1 MHDFSCGCK
10 CGFYKYV
17 GPLSVGPKS
26 TLPASHM
33 QQTMRIARR
42 CTALLLP
49 RALPLGQTD
58 GRKDGHGSVEHVEH
72 VSTPRRR
79 LDLIKCL

>member
-33 QQTMRIARR
+33 QPTMRIARR
-42 CTALLLP
+42 CAALLLP

-58 GRKDGHGSVEHVEH
+58 
-72 VSTPRRR
+72 
-79 LDLIKCL
+79 